1 MKKLLTEWGKFIKE
15 DGHAEDMKL
24 NPEDVDVKLPLDK
37 RIVLQADSE
46 KYTRGLIV
54 TWREDGGYDVAY
66 WYGTPD
72 NIVEAEL
79 KGDGKSFGYVK
90 NVYLGYHPE
99 LDDTKKEEED
109 E

>member
-1 MKKLLTEWGKFIKE
+1 MKLLLEQWKTFVNE
-15 DGHAEDMKL
+15 DGHAKDMKL
-24 NPEDVDVKLPLDK
+24 DPADVDMKLPLDK

-46 KYTRGLIV
+46 KYNRGLIV

-79 KGDGKSFGYVK
+79 KGDGKSFGYIK
-90 NVYLGYHPE
+90 DVYLGYHPE
-99 LDDTKKEEED
+99 LDSTKKDD
-109 E
+109 ENE